1 MTQDEIIEMAKQ
13 AGLMADGEMWFSPT
27 YGSGDVHI
35 SHLES
40 FAKLIAEKAIKE
52 TLEQPEQEPVAMR
65 MPKVGDKV
73 ICIED
78 DSLGEVKYLTAGG
91 SPEIKFDDGSHGT
104 YMLREFAELFR
115 YATTP
120 HTKVGCAECGVNG
133 NHALY
138 CVACAEKYLEDKNT
152 KGQK

>member
-1 MTQDEIIEMAKQ
+1 MTNEERKVIE
-13 AGLMADGEMWFSPT
+13 
-27 YGSGDVHI
+27 
-35 SHLES
+35 
-40 FAKLIAEKAIKE
+40 
-52 TLEQPEQEPVAMR
+52 PEQEPVAMR

-78 DSLGEVKYLTAGG
+78 DSLGEVEYLTAGG

-120 HTKVGCAECGVNG
+120 PQHIG
-133 NHALY
+133 
-138 CVACAEKYLEDKNT
+138 
-152 KGQK
+152 